1 MNRTVELL
9 RKAGVFFIATNEGNQ
24 PRVRPF
30 GAVAEI
36 NGKLYI
42 CTGNVKDCF
51 RQMIEN
57 PKVEIAGMLNDTDW
71 VRLSGTIKRD
81 ESLSAKE
88 EFLKQSPVPGQAA
101 NDGIFEVFYFVDGI
115 VKVYPLYSSEPEC
128 FDLYD

>member
-1 MNRTVELL
+1 MNRAVELL
-9 RKAGVFFIATNEGNQ
+9 RKAGVFFLATNEGDQ

-42 CTGNVKDCF
+42 CTGNGKDCF

-57 PKVEIAGMLNDTDW
+57 PKIELAGMLNVTDW

-81 ESLSAKE
+81 ESLSVKE
-88 EFLKQSPVPGQAA
+88 EFLRQSPVPGQTA
-101 NDGIFEVFYFVDGI
+101 NDGVFEVFYFVDGI
-115 VKVYPLYSSEPEC
+115 VKIYPAYTSDPEC
-128 FDLYD
+128 FDLYN